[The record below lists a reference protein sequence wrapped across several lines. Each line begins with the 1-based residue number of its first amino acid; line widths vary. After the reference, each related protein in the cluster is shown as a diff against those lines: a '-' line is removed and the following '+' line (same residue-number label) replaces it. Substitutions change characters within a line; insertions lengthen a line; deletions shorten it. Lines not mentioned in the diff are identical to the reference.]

1 MRKILFITFFIL
13 TYQVSHSQGS
23 LEIDSLTNNDSIV
36 NATSKLG
43 SRNIVIS
50 KSLAD
55 SAYIRNDFT
64 TAIQIYEMILS
75 TGESADIYYNLGNS
89 YYKIGDIAKAIL
101 NYERALILKPAN
113 KDIRSNL
120 EIARAKTVDKVTDVP
135 ELFFITWLK
144 SITNSM
150 GIQSWAIIAI
160 SFFLLFI
167 VSIYFFFFSTKI
179 VARKTFFILALFFLV
194 FCVIANISAA
204 FQRRVRLN
212 RMNAIIISPSVTIR
226 STPNDNGTSLFIL
239 HEGRKVFI
247 KDDSMKDWKE
257 IQLEDGNVGWV
268 KKNDLEVIDRT
279 Y

>member
-43 SRNIVIS
+43 SRNLVIS

-64 TAIQIYEMILS
+64 TAIQIYEMILR

-167 VSIYFFFFSTKI
+167 VSIYIFFFSTKI

-204 FQRRVRLN
+204 FQRKVRLN

-268 KKNDLEVIDRT
+268 KKNDLEVI
-279 Y
+279 

>member
-64 TAIQIYEMILS
+64 TAIQIYEMILR

-135 ELFFITWLK
+135 ELFIITWLK

-268 KKNDLEVIDRT
+268 KKNDLEVI
-279 Y
+279 

>member
-1 MRKILFITFFIL
+1 MRKILFIAFFIL

-64 TAIQIYEMILS
+64 TAIQIYEMILR

-89 YYKIGDIAKAIL
+89 YYKVGDIAKAIL

-113 KDIRSNL
+113 EDIRSNL
-120 EIARAKTVDKVTDVP
+120 EIARGKTVDKVTDVP

-160 SFFLLFI
+160 CFFLLFI

-179 VARKTFFILALFFLV
+179 VARKTFFSLALFFLV

-268 KKNDLEVIDRT
+268 KKNDLEVI
-279 Y
+279 

>member
-43 SRNIVIS
+43 SRNLVIS

-64 TAIQIYEMILS
+64 TAIQIYEMILR

-89 YYKIGDIAKAIL
+89 YNKIGDIAKAIL

-268 KKNDLEVIDRT
+268 KKNDLEVI
-279 Y
+279 

>member
-36 NATSKLG
+36 NATSKLE
-43 SRNIVIS
+43 SRNLVIS

-64 TAIQIYEMILS
+64 TAIQIYEMILR

-167 VSIYFFFFSTKI
+167 VSIYIFFFSTKI

-268 KKNDLEVIDRT
+268 KKNDLEVI
-279 Y
+279 

>member
-64 TAIQIYEMILS
+64 TAIHIYEMILR

-268 KKNDLEVIDRT
+268 KKNDLEVI
-279 Y
+279 

>member
-1 MRKILFITFFIL
+1 MIFITFFIL
-13 TYQVSHSQGS
+13 TYQVSHSQCS
-23 LEIDSLTNNDSIV
+23 LEFDSLTNNDSIV

-43 SRNIVIS
+43 SRNLVIS

-64 TAIQIYEMILS
+64 TAIQIYEMILR

-89 YYKIGDIAKAIL
+89 YYKIGDIATAIL

-120 EIARAKTVDKVTDVP
+120 ETARAKTVDKVTDVP

-268 KKNDLEVIDRT
+268 KKNDLEVI
-279 Y
+279 

>member
-43 SRNIVIS
+43 SRNLVIS

-64 TAIQIYEMILS
+64 TAIQIYEIILR

-167 VSIYFFFFSTKI
+167 VSIYIFFFSTKI

-268 KKNDLEVIDRT
+268 KKNDLEVI
-279 Y
+279 

>member
-1 MRKILFITFFIL
+1 MRKILFITLFIL

-23 LEIDSLTNNDSIV
+23 LEIDSLTANDSIV

-55 SAYIRNDFT
+55 SAYIRSDFT
-64 TAIQIYEMILS
+64 TAIQIYEMILRK
-75 TGESADIYYNLGNS
+75 GESADIYYNLGNS
-89 YYKIGDIAKAIL
+89 YYKVGDIAKAIL

-113 KDIRSNL
+113 EDVISNL
-120 EIARAKTVDKVTDVP
+120 EIARGKTVDKVTDVP

-144 SITNSM
+144 VIINSM

-179 VARKTFFILALFFLV
+179 VARKIFFSLALFFLV

-247 KDDSMKDWKE
+247 KDASMKDWKE

-268 KKNDLEVIDRT
+268 KKNDLEVI
-279 Y
+279 

>member
-43 SRNIVIS
+43 SRNLVIS

-64 TAIQIYEMILS
+64 TAIQIYEMILR

-247 KDDSMKDWKE
+247 KDDSMKDWRE

-268 KKNDLEVIDRT
+268 KKNDLEVI
-279 Y
+279 

>member
-23 LEIDSLTNNDSIV
+23 LEIDSLTINDSIV

-64 TAIQIYEMILS
+64 TAIQIYEMILR

-89 YYKIGDIAKAIL
+89 YYKVGDIAKAIL

-113 KDIRSNL
+113 EDIRSNL
-120 EIARAKTVDKVTDVP
+120 EIARGKTVDKVTDVP

-160 SFFLLFI
+160 CFFLLFI

-179 VARKTFFILALFFLV
+179 VARKTFFSLALFFLV

-268 KKNDLEVIDRT
+268 KKNDLEVI
-279 Y
+279 

>member
-43 SRNIVIS
+43 SRNLVIS

-64 TAIQIYEMILS
+64 TAIQIYEMILR

-144 SITNSM
+144 VIINSM

-167 VSIYFFFFSTKI
+167 ASIYFFFFSTKI

-268 KKNDLEVIDRT
+268 KKNDLEVI
-279 Y
+279 

>member
-23 LEIDSLTNNDSIV
+23 LEIESLTNNDSIV

-64 TAIQIYEMILS
+64 TAIQIYEMILR

-204 FQRRVRLN
+204 FQRKVRLN

-268 KKNDLEVIDRT
+268 KKNDLEVI
-279 Y
+279 

>member
-23 LEIDSLTNNDSIV
+23 LEIESLTNNDSIV

-43 SRNIVIS
+43 SRNLVIS

-64 TAIQIYEMILS
+64 TAIQIYEMILR

-167 VSIYFFFFSTKI
+167 VSIYIFFFSTKI

-268 KKNDLEVIDRT
+268 KKNDLEVI
-279 Y
+279 

>member
-43 SRNIVIS
+43 SRNLVIS

-64 TAIQIYEMILS
+64 TAIQIYEMILR
-75 TGESADIYYNLGNS
+75 TGESADIYYNLGNC

-268 KKNDLEVIDRT
+268 KKNDLEVI
-279 Y
+279 

>member
-64 TAIQIYEMILS
+64 TAIQIYEMILR

-135 ELFFITWLK
+135 ELFFITWLR

-268 KKNDLEVIDRT
+268 KKNDLEVI
-279 Y
+279 

>member
-1 MRKILFITFFIL
+1 MRKILFITLFIL

-23 LEIDSLTNNDSIV
+23 LEIDSLTANDSIV

-55 SAYIRNDFT
+55 SAYIRSDFT
-64 TAIQIYEMILS
+64 TAIQIYEMILRK
-75 TGESADIYYNLGNS
+75 GESADIYYNLGNS
-89 YYKIGDIAKAIL
+89 YYKVGDIAKAIL

-113 KDIRSNL
+113 EDVISNL
-120 EIARAKTVDKVTDVP
+120 EIARGKTVDKVTDVP

-144 SITNSM
+144 VIINSM

-179 VARKTFFILALFFLV
+179 VARKIFFSLALFFLV

-268 KKNDLEVIDRT
+268 KKNDLEVI
-279 Y
+279 

>member
-43 SRNIVIS
+43 SRNLVIS

-64 TAIQIYEMILS
+64 TAIQIYEMILR

-204 FQRRVRLN
+204 FQRRIRLN

-268 KKNDLEVIDRT
+268 KKNDLEVI
-279 Y
+279 

>member
-43 SRNIVIS
+43 SRNLVIS

-64 TAIQIYEMILS
+64 TAIQIYEMILR

-167 VSIYFFFFSTKI
+167 VSIYFFFFSTMI
-179 VARKTFFILALFFLV
+179 VARKTFFILVLFFLV

-204 FQRRVRLN
+204 FQRKVRLN

-268 KKNDLEVIDRT
+268 KKNDLEVI
-279 Y
+279 

>member
-1 MRKILFITFFIL
+1 MRKILFITLFIL

-43 SRNIVIS
+43 SRNLVIS

-64 TAIQIYEMILS
+64 TAIQIYEMILR

-167 VSIYFFFFSTKI
+167 VSIYIFFFSTKI

-268 KKNDLEVIDRT
+268 KKNDLEVI
-279 Y
+279 

>member
-64 TAIQIYEMILS
+64 TAIQIYEMILR

-167 VSIYFFFFSTKI
+167 VSIYIFFFSTKI

-268 KKNDLEVIDRT
+268 KKNDLEVI
-279 Y
+279 

>member
-43 SRNIVIS
+43 SRNLVIS

-64 TAIQIYEMILS
+64 TAIQIYEMILR
-75 TGESADIYYNLGNS
+75 TGEYADIYYNLGNS

-268 KKNDLEVIDRT
+268 KKNDLEVI
-279 Y
+279 

>member
-43 SRNIVIS
+43 SRNLVIS

-64 TAIQIYEMILS
+64 TAIQIYEMILR

-160 SFFLLFI
+160 SFLLLFI

-204 FQRRVRLN
+204 FQRKVRLN

-268 KKNDLEVIDRT
+268 KKNDLEVI
-279 Y
+279 

>member
-1 MRKILFITFFIL
+1 MRKILFITLFIM

-23 LEIDSLTNNDSIV
+23 LEVDSLTTNDSIV

-64 TAIQIYEMILS
+64 TAIQIYEMILRK
-75 TGESADIYYNLGNS
+75 GESADIYYNLGNS
-89 YYKIGDIAKAIL
+89 YYKVGDIAKAIL
-101 NYERALILKPAN
+101 NYERALILQPAN
-113 KDIRSNL
+113 GDVRSNL
-120 EIARAKTVDKVTDVP
+120 EIARGKAVDKATDVP
-135 ELFFITWLK
+135 ELFFIIWLK
-144 SITNSM
+144 AITNLMS
-150 GIQSWAIIAI
+150 IQSWAIIAI

-167 VSIYFFFFSTKI
+167 VSTYFFLFSTNI
-179 VARKTFFILALFFLV
+179 VARKTFFSLALFFLV

-204 FQRRVRLN
+204 FRQRVRLN
-212 RMNAIIISPSVTIR
+212 RMNAIITSPSVTIR

-239 HEGRKVFI
+239 HEGRKVII

-268 KKNDLEVIDRT
+268 KKNDLEVI
-279 Y
+279 

>member
-43 SRNIVIS
+43 SRNLVIS

-55 SAYIRNDFT
+55 SAYIRNDFI
-64 TAIQIYEMILS
+64 TAIQIYEMILR

-268 KKNDLEVIDRT
+268 KKNDLEVI
-279 Y
+279 

>member
-43 SRNIVIS
+43 SRNLVIS

-64 TAIQIYEMILS
+64 TAIQIYEMILR

-160 SFFLLFI
+160 SFFYYLLYQYTF
-167 VSIYFFFFSTKI
+167 SSFRLRLWLEKPFLFWPYFSLYF
-179 VARKTFFILALFFLV
+179 AL
-194 FCVIANISAA
+194 
-204 FQRRVRLN
+204 
-212 RMNAIIISPSVTIR
+212 
-226 STPNDNGTSLFIL
+226 
-239 HEGRKVFI
+239 
-247 KDDSMKDWKE
+247 
-257 IQLEDGNVGWV
+257 
-268 KKNDLEVIDRT
+268 
-279 Y
+279 

>member
-43 SRNIVIS
+43 SRNLVIS

-64 TAIQIYEMILS
+64 TAIQIYEMILR

-167 VSIYFFFFSTKI
+167 VSIYIFFFSTKI
-179 VARKTFFILALFFLV
+179 VARKTLFILALFFLV

-268 KKNDLEVIDRT
+268 KKNDLEVI
-279 Y
+279 